1 MKTGIYLTPGAAR
14 TAYYVGVLHS
24 LMTETKIHF
33 DVIAGTSVGSLNG
46 AFAAMDETEILLDI
60 WKDWTTEEVMT
71 TDYGAILKGGFFW
84 ARNFSSNDP
93 EYRTAVRDYIF
104 EEKIRDNTVL
114 RFNIANLTTGE
125 NRIVQYPGEDIPIQ
139 KAIMASVSV
148 PAVFEPIEI
157 ENEQYVDGLA
167 IEGCLLEDLILS
179 TGVDRVFVLG
189 VSPKGPIENPAK
201 SPYTSLLSALEWNQ
215 YSEPLI
221 AIEEANEASEII
233 NNRKEIRVSLRKSIS
248 ELNIGETEKNLAL
261 SIIDE
266 AVESGDFPY
275 ERDPVEIIP
284 VMPEEP
290 IDMWFGDFKPERS
303 RKLIERGRKDLM
315 RILDTLEY

>member
-1 MKTGIYLTPGAAR
+1 MKNGIYLTPGAAR
-14 TAYYVGVLHS
+14 TAYYVGALHA
-24 LMTETKIHF
+24 LMTETEIHF
-33 DVIAGTSVGSLNG
+33 DVIASSSVGSLNG
-46 AFAAMDETEILLDI
+46 AYAAMNKTETLVEI
-60 WKDWTTEEVMT
+60 WENWTTDEVMT

-104 EEKIRDNTVL
+104 EEKISDDTVL

-125 NRIVQYPGEDIPIQ
+125 NRIVQYPGEDIPLQ

-148 PAVFEPIEI
+148 PVVFEPIEI
-157 ENEQYVDGLA
+157 EGEQYVDGLA
-167 IEGCLLEDLILS
+167 IEGCLLEELLLS

-189 VSPKGPIENPAK
+189 VSPEKPLQNPAK
-201 SPYTSLLSALEWNQ
+201 SPYSTMLSASEWNQ

-221 AIEEANEASEII
+221 AIDEAKEINEII
-233 NNRKEIRVSLRKSIS
+233 ENRRQSKESLKQSIS
-248 ELNIGETEKNLAL
+248 ELEIGETEKNLVQ
-261 SIIDE
+261 SMIDE
-266 AVESGDFPY
+266 SMQSGDFPY

-303 RKLIERGRKDLM
+303 RRLIEMGRQDILNILEDLGK
-315 RILDTLEY
+315 